1 MRPTNTIRFIIVL
14 LTAIVVFGR
23 VCIAGTWIDDFS
35 DSTLWDW
42 DGPRMTDELSAGV
55 NDGRFNFWGKRENAY
70 LDLMNWKLGTVQDF
84 SLEMQFMVRQ
94 MRFPPSSS
102 WTIIHEAFDKE
113 VEWEF
118 TKGKLEF
125 RFKSSEADEEEE
137 NVVTVSILKWI
148 GDGHSF
154 KIRIASSSRFK
165 YEKGVWYTLK
175 IERDGDRYTFS
186 VGDIN
191 LATEYHSIPKGW
203 IGLEF
208 RERCNI
214 WLDDF
219 TVTGPNVPDGGPG
232 RARSVLPAKKLTTTW
247 GKLKTRN

>member
-1 MRPTNTIRFIIVL
+1 MIPINSIRFIIVL
-14 LTAIVVFGR
+14 LTAVAVFGR
-23 VCIAGTWIDDFS
+23 MCIADTWIDDFS

-42 DGPRMTDELSAGV
+42 DGPRMTDEFSAVV
-55 NDGRFNFWGKRENAY
+55 NDGRFNFRGKREDAY
-70 LDLMNWKLGTVQDF
+70 LDLTNWKLGTIQDF
-84 SLEMQFMVRQ
+84 SLEMKFMVRQ

-102 WTIIHEAFDKE
+102 WTIILEAFDKE

-125 RFKSSEADEEEE
+125 RFKSSQADNEEE
-137 NVVTVSILKWI
+137 NVVTVSILKRI
-148 GDGHSF
+148 GGAHRF
-154 KIRIASSSRFK
+154 KIRIAASSRFK
-165 YEKGVWYTLK
+165 YEKGVWYTLN
-175 IERDGDRYTFS
+175 IERSGDRYTFS

-191 LATEYHSIPKGW
+191 LETEYHSIPKGW
-203 IGLEF
+203 VGLEF

-232 RARSVLPAKKLTTTW
+232 RQRSVSPAMTSATAW